1 MLKLKLFIG
10 LLSFFFS
17 VSMSYSQITK
27 VETPGPSG
35 VKFRSVIDSQE
46 YVLYINIPEGYDKS
60 NKKYPV
66 LYATDGQWTF
76 TPLSNAYGGQR
87 YDGFVP
93 DLIVVG
99 ITWTG
104 DYDANRFR
112 DLSPTHID
120 NFPNSGNASKFL
132 SVIKNEIITF
142 VDSTYR
148 TDKNDRALFGTSLGG
163 LFAVYALFH
172 EPSLFKR
179 YIIASPSIFWDNE
192 IVFKYEKM
200 FAEKNHELNARVFIS
215 TGEYEKEM
223 DAGNSFTRFIN
234 QVRASKY
241 KGLELESI
249 VLDKMGHAGSAAIS
263 AVRGIQ
269 FIYSKPELL
278 LDTVLLSQ
286 YTGRYVFDKDSMV
299 VTRTGN
305 SIYINNASPGGRI
318 RLHAETSDLFH
329 ALGMNGTGQFKRD
342 TNGKVTSYELV
353 LPGVTMVFKKID

>member
-1 MLKLKLFIG
+1 MLKPKLFIG

-17 VSMSYSQITK
+17 VNMSYSQITK

-46 YVLYINIPEGYDKS
+46 YVLYINLPEGYEKS
-60 NKKYPV
+60 NKNYPV
-66 LYATDGQWTF
+66 LYVTDGQWNF
-76 TPLSNAYGGQR
+76 TRLLNAYWSQR
-87 YDGFVP
+87 FDGFVP

-112 DLSPTHID
+112 DLSPTFIRSY
-120 NFPNSGNASKFL
+120 PNSGNASKFL
-132 SVIKNEIITF
+132 TVIKNEIARY

-148 TDKNDRALFGTSLGG
+148 TDKNDRALFGASLGG
-163 LFAVYALFH
+163 LFAVCALFH
-172 EPSLFKR
+172 EPALFNR
-179 YIIASPSIFWDNE
+179 YIISSPSIFWDDE

-200 FAEKNHELNARVFIS
+200 FAEKNRELNAKVFIG

-223 DAGNSFTRFIN
+223 DTSNSFTRFTN
-234 QVRASKY
+234 QVRARKY

-249 VLDKMGHAGSAAIS
+249 VLDKMGHTGSAAIS
-263 AVRGIQ
+263 AERGIQ
-269 FIYSKPELL
+269 FIYSKPDLL

-286 YTGRYVFDKDSMV
+286 YTGHYIFNKDSIV

-305 SIYINNASPGGRI
+305 SLYINNAPPLGRI
-318 RLHAETSDLFH
+318 RLHAETSDLFY
-329 ALGMNGTGQFKRD
+329 AKGLSGTGQFKKD
-342 TNGKVTSYELV
+342 SKGKVTGYNLI
-353 LPGVTMVFKKID
+353 LPDVTMFFKKID